1 MGRKGGTGDDGAGGA
16 RACSGDTYLPA
27 TVASRLPSENLTW
40 TIVDSTKPRPL
51 TITGVFPVT
60 GPVAGS
66 TDCTAYG
73 GPTMPATLRHQR
85 SSSHPWR
92 QPPK

>member
-1 MGRKGGTGDDGAGGA
+1 MRRRGERGGGGAGGA
-16 RACSGDTYLPA
+16 RACSGETYLPA

-73 GPTMPATLRHQR
+73 GPTMPATLRHHR